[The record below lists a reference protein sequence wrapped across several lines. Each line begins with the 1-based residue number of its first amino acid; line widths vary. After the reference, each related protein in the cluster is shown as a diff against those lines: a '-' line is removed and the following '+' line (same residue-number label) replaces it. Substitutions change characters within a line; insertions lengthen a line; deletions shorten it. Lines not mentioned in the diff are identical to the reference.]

1 MLAVDI
7 DITPLLTQPD
17 RQRSKKLLES
27 CLREINYLMSQPT
40 SLPPTAIHANM
51 NANMHDNQPIT
62 NQEWNHQRE
71 IRPQSQSEEI
81 SYIGI
86 DNDPPPQDEELPR
99 KLPKKVPVSSVPD
112 AQSQSPSYPPPEQ
125 IPRPLSP
132 KLNTILERSPAPRSF
147 AKSAFQESPSSQ
159 IFKDLHV
166 TRTRDMPS
174 PQTRTF
180 TNIHTLRSHLLPVR
194 ALIPC
199 NTATTLSDETCF
211 VSAGDDS
218 TIKFWRVNN
227 RANHLNPKKKSSNFD
242 ILPQITFRGHTG
254 MVTSLAE
261 SGGYIWSGGID
272 SSIRGWCVPP
282 ATRDAYGPSADAAS
296 INVLEGHTNCVWSV
310 AVPGTGQPLLVS
322 GAADRTV
329 KIWDT
334 RVHS

>member
-7 DITPLLTQPD
+7 DITPLLTQQD

-51 NANMHDNQPIT
+51 NDNQPIT

-99 KLPKKVPVSSVPD
+99 KLPKKVPITSEQVT
-112 AQSQSPSYPPPEQ
+112 QSQSPSYPPPEQ
-125 IPRPLSP
+125 PPRPPSP
-132 KLNTILERSPAPRSF
+132 KLHTVLERSPALRSS

-159 IFKDLHV
+159 IFKDFHV
-166 TRTRDMPS
+166 TRMRDMPS
-174 PQTRTF
+174 SQTRTF
-180 TNIHTLRSHLLPVR
+180 TNIHTLRSHLLPIR

-199 NTATTLSDETCF
+199 NTATTLSNKTCF
-211 VSAGDDS
+211 VSAGDES
-218 TIKFWRVNN
+218 TLKFWRVNN

-242 ILPQITFRGHTG
+242 ILPQIKFRAHPGTL
-254 MVTSLAE
+254 TCLAD
-261 SGGYIWSGGID
+261 SGGSIW
-272 SSIRGWCVPP
+272 
-282 ATRDAYGPSADAAS
+282 
-296 INVLEGHTNCVWSV
+296 
-310 AVPGTGQPLLVS
+310 
-322 GAADRTV
+322 
-329 KIWDT
+329 
-334 RVHS
+334 